1 MKHAELKNV
10 FDTVEKTFTELSI
23 DYYLIGALARQIWY
37 EKAEMKFRTTRDI
50 DYAILVGSHQEYE
63 AVKQY
68 FIENENYL
76 PARENAFVLI
86 SPDGLQ
92 VDLLPFGEIESQG
105 SVKIEGT
112 GMTTIQI
119 SGMKEV
125 YENGTE
131 VVSFETGNSFKTAT
145 LIGIVIL
152 KLIAYDDRPE
162 RRQKDATDIG
172 NILVNFFYLHED
184 LIYSNH
190 LDMFGE
196 QERSLENIS
205 AIVLGREI
213 KKIISSNAN
222 LIDRLNRI
230 LNDHI
235 NSGEKSI
242 FTQLITKETGK
253 EIDLIIEYLRDILWG
268 FENPSQPVD

>member
-37 EKAEMKFRTTRDI
+37 EKAEIKFRTTRDI

-68 FIENENYL
+68 LIENENYI

-105 SVKIEGT
+105 RVKIEGT

-131 VVSFETGNSFKTAT
+131 VVSLETGNSFKTAT
-145 LIGIVIL
+145 LIGIVLL

-172 NILVNFFYLHED
+172 NILIHFFYLHED

-213 KKIISSNAN
+213 KKIISSNAT

-230 LNDHI
+230 LHDHI
-235 NSGEKSI
+235 NTGEKSVFI
-242 FTQLITKETGK
+242 QLITKETGK

>member
-68 FIENENYL
+68 LIENENYI
-76 PARENAFVLI
+76 AVMENAFVLI

-92 VDLLPFGEIESQG
+92 VDLLPFGDIESQG

-125 YENGTE
+125 YKNGTE
-131 VVSFETGNSFKTAT
+131 VVSLETGNSFNAAT
-145 LIGIVIL
+145 LIGIVLL

-172 NILVNFFYLHED
+172 NILLNFFPLHQD
-184 LIYSNH
+184 LIYSIH

-196 QERSLENIS
+196 QERTLENIS

-213 KKIISSNAN
+213 KKIVSSNAS

-235 NSGEKSI
+235 SSGEKSI
-242 FTQLITKETGK
+242 FTQLRVCFG
-253 EIDLIIEYLRDILWG
+253 LY
-268 FENPSQPVD
+268 

>member
-1 MKHAELKNV
+1 
-10 FDTVEKTFTELSI
+10 
-23 DYYLIGALARQIWY
+23 
-37 EKAEMKFRTTRDI
+37 
-50 DYAILVGSHQEYE
+50 
-63 AVKQY
+63 
-68 FIENENYL
+68 
-76 PARENAFVLI
+76 
-86 SPDGLQ
+86 
-92 VDLLPFGEIESQG
+92 
-105 SVKIEGT
+105 
-112 GMTTIQI
+112 
-119 SGMKEV
+119 MKEV

-131 VVSFETGNSFKTAT
+131 VVSFETGNSFNAAT
-145 LIGIVIL
+145 LIGIVLL

-172 NILVNFFYLHED
+172 NILVNFFPLHQE

-196 QERSLENIS
+196 QERTLEKIS

-242 FTQLITKETGK
+242 FTQLITKETGE

-268 FENPSQPVD
+268 FENSSQPVISIMVADSSLRASLDQEAIENNVFQMNIYDLNTLVMKWYFICYHPFQEPDPLTKYTM

>member
-10 FDTVEKTFTELSI
+10 FDTVEKTFTKLSI

-37 EKAEMKFRTTRDI
+37 EKAEMKFRTTRDV
-50 DYAILVGSHQEYE
+50 DYAILVGSHEEYE
-63 AVKQY
+63 TVKQY
-68 FIENENYL
+68 LIENENYI

-112 GMTTIQI
+112 GMTTIQT

-131 VVSFETGNSFKTAT
+131 VVRFETGNSFKAAT
-145 LIGIVIL
+145 LIGIVLL
-152 KLIAYDDRPE
+152 KFIAYDDRPE

-172 NILVNFFYLHED
+172 NILVNFFSLHQD
-184 LIYSNH
+184 LIYPNH

-196 QERSLENIS
+196 QERTLENIS

-213 KKIISSNAN
+213 KKIVSSNPS
-222 LIDRLNRI
+222 LIVRLNRI

-242 FTQLITKETGK
+242 FTQLITKETRK
-253 EIDLIIEYLRDILWG
+253 AIDLIIEYLRDILWG

>member
-1 MKHAELKNV
+1 MKHTELKNV
-10 FDTVEKTFTELSI
+10 FDTLEKAFTELSI

-37 EKAEMKFRTTRDI
+37 ERAQMKFRTTRDV

-63 AVKQY
+63 TVKQY
-68 FIENENYL
+68 LIKNENYL
-76 PARENAFVLI
+76 PIRENAFVLI
-86 SPDGLQ
+86 SPDGFQ

-105 SVKIEGT
+105 SVKIEGI

-131 VVSFETGNSFKTAT
+131 IVNLETGNTFKAAT
-145 LIGIVIL
+145 LIGIVLL
-152 KLIAYDDRPE
+152 KLVAYDDRPE

-172 NILVNFFYLHED
+172 NIFVNFFDMHQD
-184 LIYSNH
+184 LIYANH
-190 LDMFGE
+190 LDMFDE
-196 QERSLENIS
+196 QERTLENIS

-242 FTQLITKETGK
+242 FTQLIIKEIGK

-268 FENPSQPVD
+268 FENPSKPVD

>member
-1 MKHAELKNV
+1 MKHTELKNV
-10 FDTVEKTFTELSI
+10 FDTLEKAFTKLSI

-37 EKAEMKFRTTRDI
+37 EKAEMKFRTTKDI

-68 FIENENYL
+68 LIKNENYI
-76 PARENAFVLI
+76 PDRENAFVLI

-105 SVKIEGT
+105 SAKIEGI
-112 GMTTIQI
+112 GMTTIQL

-131 VVSFETGNSFKTAT
+131 IVNLETGNTFKAAT
-145 LIGIVIL
+145 LIGIVLL
-152 KLIAYDDRPE
+152 KLVAYDDRPE

-172 NILVNFFYLHED
+172 NIFVNFFDMHQD

-222 LIDRLNRI
+222 LIERLNRI

-268 FENPSQPVD
+268 FENPSKTVD